1 MIWTIYLV
9 ILIYF
14 VLGFI
19 GFYFINR
26 KKEHVEARK
35 SWLKYFTYFIIIHIL
50 FFSIA
55 FFPALFRIICLIVIA
70 GGLYEIIKVYIESG
84 NNKQFVFYIAL
95 LIYSLLS
102 IGFYVFSG
110 YNRGLILFSFLIVSI
125 FGSFSQI
132 IGQIWGRKRLFKKIS
147 PQKTVEGFIGG
158 ILMAVA
164 SAWLLVGLLT
174 GTDFIPMRLATGIVF
189 FAFLGDM
196 ITSMYKRKYGVKD
209 FSNLIPGHGG
219 FLDRFDSLIAGGA
232 FVAITVLFFNG

>member
-55 FFPALFRIICLIVIA
+55 FFPALFRIICLIIIA
-70 GGLYEIIKVYIESG
+70 GGLYEIIKVYIRSG

-95 LIYSLLS
+95 LVYSLLS

-110 YNRGLILFSFLIVSI
+110 YNKGLILFSFLIISI
-125 FGSFSQI
+125 FDSFSQI
-132 IGQIWGRKRLFKKIS
+132 IGQIWGRRKLFRKIS
-147 PQKTVEGFIGG
+147 LHKTVEGFIGG
-158 ILMAVA
+158 ILVAVA
-164 SAWLLVGLLT
+164 SAWLLVGLLA

-209 FSNLIPGHGG
+209 FSTLIPGHGG